1 MISFGSLEIRIV
13 NCRKN
18 PQNQTVKIP
27 VKYKSHG
34 NSNEIKPK
42 IFIQLICFQVSLMRQ
57 RVWPTNTKV
66 TRPVLKAW
74 EN

>member
-18 PQNQTVKIP
+18 PQNQTVKIS